1 MGFYHDIYGF
11 RSLFFPQSF
20 QFSGAWWGWFWH
32 CFNWFKKPTWERRIT
47 SLMAWLIQNHGN
59 TWNQFHHGQMRLSL
73 AWWLT
78 CSREARDD
86 SQICFMD
93 GQFTYKA
100 ARTETTVFSWAT
112 LGNHILLYNYI
123 ISDWWFGTCFIFP
136 HCLGWWS
143 NLTNSI
149 IFQRGRS
156 TTNQYYFFPNMYIN
170 IYQTFVYW
178 TCI

>member
-1 MGFYHDIYGF
+1 MGVCHDIYGF

-47 SLMAWLIQNHGN
+47 SFMAWLIQNDGN
-59 TWNQFHHGQMRLSL
+59 TWNQFHYGQMRLSL

-112 LGNHILLYNYI
+112 LGNHILLI
-123 ISDWWFGTCFIFP
+123 ISYLIGGLEHVLFSLIAWDDDPIWRTPSFFRGVGQPPT
-136 HCLGWWS
+136 
-143 NLTNSI
+143 SI
-149 IFQRGRS
+149 NFS
-156 TTNQYYFFPNMYIN
+156 
-170 IYQTFVYW
+170 
-178 TCI
+178 